1 MTRKSQVLIIHPDKS
16 LPQSL
21 EKALKE
27 MDLESSICQ
36 PEQAA
41 EKISNLKHLDAAVL
55 AYQKITDLNDD
66 IIRDFLQKLHRLSIN
81 TLILAEHAAHDRSAA
96 TDLPD
101 GLFWGSPEESAEMIK
116 GRLSTLIDL
125 KPVLDQMSMELKTL
139 RMTSQPLN
147 NYFSQ
152 VDEEMRLASRLQRDF
167 LPKELPQL
175 PGIRFSTVY
184 RPATWVSGDIYD
196 IMRLDEE
203 HVGFYIAD
211 AVGHGMPAALLTMFI
226 KRALV
231 TKRISGHEYSIIEPG
246 VALSRLNDDM
256 VGQNLS
262 NFQFATCCYGIL
274 NIKTLQ
280 LRIANAGHPMPML
293 INQDAQNHE
302 LNVTGSLLGVF
313 EHQEYQTETFQLNP
327 KEKLLLY
334 SDGVEVAFV
343 NEGPDKPLRFRKEFG
358 DLAHYDMKKM
368 CDKLVEII
376 NNEEGSLHPRDD
388 LTIVGM
394 ELFPPT

>member
-66 IIRDFLQKLHRLSIN
+66 ITRDFLQKLHRLSIN

-101 GLFWGSPEESAEMIK
+101 GLFWGSSEESAEMIK

>member
-1 MTRKSQVLIIHPDKS
+1 MARKSQVLIIHPDKGV
-16 LPQSL
+16 PQSL

-27 MDLESSICQ
+27 LDLDSSICL

-41 EKISNLKHLDAAVL
+41 DKLGVLKQLDAVVL
-55 AYQKITDLNDD
+55 VYQKITDLDDD
-66 IIRDFLQKLHRLSIN
+66 ITKKLLQKLHRLSIN
-81 TLILAEHAAHDRSAA
+81 TLILAEHASKDRSANPE
-96 TDLPD
+96 LPE
-101 GLFWGSPEESAEMIK
+101 GLLLVGPDESADMLK

-125 KPVLDQMSMELKTL
+125 KPILDQMSVELNAI
-139 RMTSQPLN
+139 RMTTQPLN

-167 LPKELPQL
+167 LPRELPQL
-175 PGIRFSTVY
+175 PGLRFSTVY

-231 TKRISGHEYSIIEPG
+231 TKRISGNQYTIVEPG
-246 VALSRLNDDM
+246 EALSHLNDDM

-274 NIKTLQ
+274 NFKTLR
-280 LRIANAGHPMPML
+280 LRIANAGHPMPMR
-293 INQDAQNHE
+293 IDRDSRNQE
-302 LNVTGSLLGVF
+302 LPVTGSLLGIF
-313 EHQEYQTETFQLNP
+313 EHQQYQTEVFQLHP
-327 KEKLLLY
+327 GEKLLLY

-358 DLAHYDMKKM
+358 DLSHYDIQKM

-376 NNEEGSLHPRDD
+376 NKEEGSLHPRDD
-388 LTIVGM
+388 LTIVGL
-394 ELFPPT
+394 ELYPAN